1 MSKYEKFNFKTICSI
16 YKNYIQK
23 LKIIFIVKQELFR
36 NVCHMMNNRDR
47 VLINS
52 VRIII
57 VLFLIK

>member
-1 MSKYEKFNFKTICSI
+1 MTII
-16 YKNYIQK
+16 VYVKIREIYIQK